1 MKYGGTLL
9 AVTDMAKSKYF
20 YETILEQK
28 IVMDLEV
35 HVSFEGGI
43 SLQSNYS
50 ELIGSNFIEHK
61 PSNNFQQRILML
73 GMKNLEK

>member
-20 YETILEQK
+20 YEAILEQK
-28 IVMDLEV
+28 IVMDLEA

-50 ELIGSNFIEHK
+50 
-61 PSNNFQQRILML
+61 
-73 GMKNLEK
+73 